1 MLENGFKFD
10 LLQIKI
16 TGVLMEPFKNLTSK
30 VVPLDI
36 ANIDTDQIIPKQF
49 LKLLGK
55 TGYGEYLFFNW
66 RYDKQGLPLKDFV
79 LNSPLYSGRQI
90 LLTRENFGIGS
101 SREHAVWA
109 LKDYGFK
116 VILGVSFADI
126 FYNNCSKNGV
136 LVIKMDKNTIED
148 FFSSKINDYFE
159 IDLIQQQIKIN
170 SQVFDFDIDHTLKN
184 YLVNG
189 LDEISKT
196 LELKNHIKQYED
208 KNKVSVESE
217 SMI

>member
-1 MLENGFKFD
+1 
-10 LLQIKI
+10 
-16 TGVLMEPFKNLTSK
+16 MEPFKNLTSK

-66 RYDKQGLPLKDFV
+66 RYDKQGIPLKDFV
-79 LNSPLYSGRQI
+79 LNSPLFSGRQI

-136 LVIKMDKNTIED
+136 LVIKMDKNIIED
-148 FFSSKINDYFE
+148 FFSSKINENFE
-159 IDLIQQQIKIN
+159 IDLIQQQIKID
-170 SQVFDFDIDHTLKN
+170 SEVFSFEIDPTFKN

-196 LELKNHIKQYED
+196 LERGNHIKKYED
-208 KNKVSVESE
+208 KNKVSVEPE

>member
-1 MLENGFKFD
+1 
-10 LLQIKI
+10 
-16 TGVLMEPFKNLTSK
+16 MEPFKNLTTK

-66 RYDKQGLPLKDFV
+66 RYDKQGIPLKDFV
-79 LNSPLYSGRQI
+79 LNSPLFSGRQI

-148 FFSSKINDYFE
+148 FFSSKINENFE
-159 IDLIQQQIKIN
+159 IDLLQQQIKIN
-170 SQVFDFDIDHTLKN
+170 SEVFDFDIDLTLKN

-196 LELKNHIKQYED
+196 LELGNHIKKYED
-208 KNKVSVESE
+208 KNKVSVETE

>member
-1 MLENGFKFD
+1 
-10 LLQIKI
+10 
-16 TGVLMEPFKNLTSK
+16 MEPFKNLTSK
-30 VVPLDI
+30 IVPLDI

-66 RYDKQGLPLKDFV
+66 RYDKQGKPLKDFV
-79 LNSPLYSGRQI
+79 LNSPIFSGRQI

-148 FFSSKINDYFE
+148 FFSSKTNENFE

-170 SQVFDFDIDHTLKN
+170 SKFFDFDIDPTLKS

-196 LELKNHIKQYED
+196 LKLGNHIKKYED
-208 KNKVSVESE
+208 KHKVSVERE

>member
-1 MLENGFKFD
+1 
-10 LLQIKI
+10 
-16 TGVLMEPFKNLTSK
+16 MEPFKNLTSK

-66 RYDKQGLPLKDFV
+66 RYDKQGIPLKDFV
-79 LNSPLYSGRQI
+79 LNSPLFSGRQI

-148 FFSSKINDYFE
+148 FFSSKINENFE

-170 SQVFDFDIDHTLKN
+170 SKVFNFDIDPTIKN

-196 LELKNHIKQYED
+196 LELGNYIKKYENKNIVSAE
-208 KNKVSVESE
+208 NKV
-217 SMI
+217 

>member
-1 MLENGFKFD
+1 
-10 LLQIKI
+10 
-16 TGVLMEPFKNLTSK
+16 MEPFKNLTSK
-30 VVPLDI
+30 VIPLDI

-66 RYDKQGLPLKDFV
+66 RYDKQGIPLKDFV
-79 LNSPLYSGRQI
+79 LNSPLFSGRQI

-148 FFSSKINDYFE
+148 FFSSKINENFE

-170 SQVFDFDIDHTLKN
+170 SKVFNFDIDPTIKN

-196 LELKNHIKQYED
+196 LELGNYIKKYED
-208 KNKVSVESE
+208 KNKVSVETE
-217 SMI
+217 NMI

>member
-1 MLENGFKFD
+1 
-10 LLQIKI
+10 
-16 TGVLMEPFKNLTSK
+16 MEPFKNLTSK

-66 RYDKQGLPLKDFV
+66 RYDKQGIPLKDFV
-79 LNSPLYSGRQI
+79 LNSPVFSGRQI

-126 FYNNCSKNGV
+126 FYSNCSKNGV

-148 FFSSKINDYFE
+148 FFSSKINENFE
-159 IDLIQQQIKIN
+159 IDLVQQQIKIN
-170 SQVFDFDIDHTLKN
+170 SKVFDFDIDPTLKN

-196 LELKNHIKQYED
+196 LELGNHIKKYED
-208 KNKVSVESE
+208 KNKVSIKPE

>member
-1 MLENGFKFD
+1 
-10 LLQIKI
+10 
-16 TGVLMEPFKNLTSK
+16 MEPFKNLTSK

-49 LKLLGK
+49 LKLLSK

-66 RYDKQGLPLKDFV
+66 RYDKQGKPLKDFV
-79 LNSPLYSGRQI
+79 LNSPLFGGRQI

-136 LVIKMDKNTIED
+136 LVIKMDKNTIEN
-148 FFSSKINDYFE
+148 FFSSKINENFE
-159 IDLIQQQIKIN
+159 IDLIQQQIKI
-170 SQVFDFDIDHTLKN
+170 SSEVFDFDIDPTLKN

-196 LELKNHIKQYED
+196 LELVNRIKKYED
-208 KNKVSVESE
+208 KNKISVESKV
-217 SMI
+217 

>member
-1 MLENGFKFD
+1 MD
-10 LLQIKI
+10 
-16 TGVLMEPFKNLTSK
+16 PFKNLTSK

-66 RYDKQGLPLKDFV
+66 RYDKQGIPLKDFV
-79 LNSPLYSGRQI
+79 LNSPLFSGRQI

-148 FFSSKINDYFE
+148 FFSSKINENFE

-170 SQVFDFDIDHTLKN
+170 SEVFGFDIDPTLKN

-196 LELKNHIKQYED
+196 LDLGNHIKKYED

>member
-1 MLENGFKFD
+1 
-10 LLQIKI
+10 
-16 TGVLMEPFKNLTSK
+16 MEPFKNLTSK

-66 RYDKQGLPLKDFV
+66 RYDKQGIPLKDFV
-79 LNSPLYSGRQI
+79 LNSPVFSGRQI

-126 FYNNCSKNGV
+126 FYSNCSKNGV

-148 FFSSKINDYFE
+148 FFSSKINENFE
-159 IDLIQQQIKIN
+159 IDLVQQQIKID
-170 SQVFDFDIDHTLKN
+170 SKVFDFDIDPTLKN
-184 YLVNG
+184 YLING

-196 LELKNHIKQYED
+196 LELGNHIKKYED
-208 KNKVSVESE
+208 KNKVSIKPE

>member
-1 MLENGFKFD
+1 
-10 LLQIKI
+10 
-16 TGVLMEPFKNLTSK
+16 MEPFKNLTSK

-66 RYDKQGLPLKDFV
+66 RYDKQGKPLKDFV
-79 LNSPLYSGRQI
+79 LNSPIFSGRQI

-148 FFSSKINDYFE
+148 FFSSKINENFE

-170 SQVFDFDIDHTLKN
+170 SKVFNFDIDPTIKN

-196 LELKNHIKQYED
+196 LELGNYIKKYENKNI
-208 KNKVSVESE
+208 VSVENKV
-217 SMI
+217 

>member
-1 MLENGFKFD
+1 
-10 LLQIKI
+10 
-16 TGVLMEPFKNLTSK
+16 MEPFKNLTSK

-66 RYDKQGLPLKDFV
+66 RYDKQGIPLKDFV
-79 LNSPLYSGRQI
+79 LNSPLFSGRQI

-126 FYNNCSKNGV
+126 FYSNCSKNGV

-148 FFSSKINDYFE
+148 FFSSKINENFE

-170 SQVFDFDIDHTLKN
+170 SKVFDFDIDPTLKN

-196 LELKNHIKQYED
+196 LELGKSYQEI
-208 KNKVSVESE
+208 
-217 SMI
+217 

>member
-1 MLENGFKFD
+1 
-10 LLQIKI
+10 
-16 TGVLMEPFKNLTSK
+16 MEPFKNLTSK

-66 RYDKQGLPLKDFV
+66 RYDKQGTPLKDFV
-79 LNSPLYSGRQI
+79 LNSPLFSGRQI

-116 VILGVSFADI
+116 AIIGVSFADI

-136 LVIKMDKNTIED
+136 LVIQMEKNRIED
-148 FFSSKINDYFE
+148 FFSSKINENFD
-159 IDLIQQQIKIN
+159 IDLLQQQIKIN
-170 SQVFDFDIDHTLKN
+170 SEVFDFEIDPTLKS

-196 LELKNHIKQYED
+196 LELGNYIKKYED
-208 KNKVSVESE
+208 KNKVSVKSK

>member
-1 MLENGFKFD
+1 
-10 LLQIKI
+10 
-16 TGVLMEPFKNLTSK
+16 MEPFKNLTSK

-148 FFSSKINDYFE
+148 FFSSKTNENFE

-170 SQVFDFDIDHTLKN
+170 SKVFDFDIDPTLKS

-196 LELKNHIKQYED
+196 LELGNHIKKYED
-208 KNKVSVESE
+208 KHKVSVETE

>member
-1 MLENGFKFD
+1 
-10 LLQIKI
+10 
-16 TGVLMEPFKNLTSK
+16 MEPFKNLTSG

-36 ANIDTDQIIPKQF
+36 SNIDTDQIIPKQF

-66 RYDKQGLPLKDFV
+66 RYDKQGIPLKDFV
-79 LNSPLYSGRQI
+79 LNSPLFSGRQI

-136 LVIKMDKNTIED
+136 LVIKMDKNIIED
-148 FFSSKINDYFE
+148 FFSSKINENFE

-170 SQVFDFDIDHTLKN
+170 SEVFSFEIDPTLKN

-196 LELKNHIKQYED
+196 LELGNHIKKYED
-208 KNKVSVESE
+208 KNKVSVEPE

>member
-1 MLENGFKFD
+1 
-10 LLQIKI
+10 
-16 TGVLMEPFKNLTSK
+16 MEPFKNLTSG

-36 ANIDTDQIIPKQF
+36 SNIDTDQIIPKQF

-55 TGYGEYLFFNW
+55 TGYGDYLFFNW
-66 RYDKQGLPLKDFV
+66 RYDKQGIPSKDFV
-79 LNSPLYSGRQI
+79 LNSPLFSGRQI

-136 LVIKMDKNTIED
+136 LVIKMDKNIIED
-148 FFSSKINDYFE
+148 FFSSKINENFE

-170 SQVFDFDIDHTLKN
+170 SEVFSFEIDPTLKN

-196 LELKNHIKQYED
+196 LELVNHIKKYED
-208 KNKVSVESE
+208 KNKVSVEPE

>member
-1 MLENGFKFD
+1 
-10 LLQIKI
+10 
-16 TGVLMEPFKNLTSK
+16 MEPFKNLTSK

-55 TGYGEYLFFNW
+55 TGYGDYLFFNW
-66 RYDKQGLPLKDFV
+66 RYDKQGIPLKDFV
-79 LNSPLYSGRQI
+79 LNSPLFSGRQI

-136 LVIKMDKNTIED
+136 LVIKMDKNIIED
-148 FFSSKINDYFE
+148 FFSSKINENFE

-170 SQVFDFDIDHTLKN
+170 SEVFSFEIDPTLKN

-196 LELKNHIKQYED
+196 LELGNHIKKYED
-208 KNKVSVESE
+208 KNKVSVEPE

>member
-1 MLENGFKFD
+1 
-10 LLQIKI
+10 
-16 TGVLMEPFKNLTSK
+16 MEPFKNLTSK

-49 LKLLGK
+49 LKLLSK

-66 RYDKQGLPLKDFV
+66 RYDKQGKPLKDFV
-79 LNSPLYSGRQI
+79 LNSPLFGGRQI

-148 FFSSKINDYFE
+148 FFSSKINENFE
-159 IDLIQQQIKIN
+159 IDLIQQQIKI
-170 SQVFDFDIDHTLKN
+170 SSEVFDFDIDPTLKN

-196 LELKNHIKQYED
+196 LELVNRIKKYED
-208 KNKVSVESE
+208 KNKISVESKV
-217 SMI
+217 

>member
-1 MLENGFKFD
+1 
-10 LLQIKI
+10 
-16 TGVLMEPFKNLTSK
+16 MEPFKNLTSK
-30 VVPLDI
+30 VIPLDI

-66 RYDKQGLPLKDFV
+66 RYDKQGIPLKDFV
-79 LNSPLYSGRQI
+79 LNSPLFSGRQI

-148 FFSSKINDYFE
+148 FFSSKINENFE

-170 SQVFDFDIDHTLKN
+170 SKVFNFDIDPTIKN

-196 LELKNHIKQYED
+196 LELGNYIKVYED
-208 KNKVSVESE
+208 KNKVSAEAKV
-217 SMI
+217 